1 MTVEAC
7 AQLVERGDP
16 DRHAVTRAADP
27 AAQARLWP
35 LYALNLEVARAPWV
49 TQEPMIAEMRLQ
61 WWREAVEEIAAGK
74 EPRAH
79 EVAAPLAAVIR
90 DAALPVDLLDGMIAA
105 RRWDIYRDPFDDD
118 AALFAHLDATAGHL
132 MWLAALALGAPASA
146 EAPVRDFAR
155 GAGLAAWLRAVPEL
169 EARGR
174 LPLPDG
180 TLAAVTALA
189 RQGLAHIAKARARR
203 REVPRQ
209 VLPALLTGWEA
220 GAVLKLAA
228 REPGRVASGALN
240 RAEFARRGGLMLRAL
255 SGRW

>member
-1 MTVEAC
+1 MTLEAC

-74 EPRAH
+74 AARAH
-79 EVAAPLAAVIR
+79 EVAAPLAGVMR
-90 DAALPVDLLDGMIAA
+90 DAALPVEVLDAMIAA
-105 RRWDIYRDPFDDD
+105 RRWDIYRDPFDG
-118 AALFAHLDATAGHL
+118 AEALFAHLDATAGNL

-155 GAGLAAWLRAVPEL
+155 GAGLAAWLRAAPEL

-174 LPLPDG
+174 APLPDPEPQ
-180 TLAAVTALA
+180 AV
-189 RQGLAHIAKARARR
+189 RARYCDR
-203 REVPRQ
+203 DK
-209 VLPALLTGWEA
+209 AWYDICSA
-220 GAVLKLAA
+220 
-228 REPGRVASGALN
+228 
-240 RAEFARRGGLMLRAL
+240 
-255 SGRW
+255 W